1 MHSDLSRSISAL
13 NSVATGSKPADLVLD
28 NCSLVNVYT
37 REIVPDT
44 EIAISQD
51 RIAYVGKNASHTK
64 GKHTVIIDLEK
75 KSTCSGPFTL
85 SCSHSYSFIMNYHIN
100 YKYFLILFKVLF
112 GKSCLSAI

>member
-1 MHSDLSRSISAL
+1 MYSDLSRSISAL

-44 EIAISQD
+44 EIAISQG

-64 GKHTVIIDLEK
+64 GKQTVIIDLEK
-75 KSTCSGPFTL
+75 KFVTPGFADPHIHLDQFVTPLEFVKNL
-85 SCSHSYSFIMNYHIN
+85 SYAGLLL
-100 YKYFLILFKVLF
+100 FLLIQL
-112 GKSCLSAI
+112 I